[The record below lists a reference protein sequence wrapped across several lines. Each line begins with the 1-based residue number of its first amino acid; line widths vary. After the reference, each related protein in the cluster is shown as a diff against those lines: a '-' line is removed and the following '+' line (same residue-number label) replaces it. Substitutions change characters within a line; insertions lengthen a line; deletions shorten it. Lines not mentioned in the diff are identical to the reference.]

1 VSDLNN
7 VRRGELKRLLRHRG
21 VSEIEVYNAVEDI
34 MAERVKWTAAALGQ
48 RVNLTFEE
56 KTRLVGIKTIACV
69 DRTKKMMRLYYQERK
84 RERDRMRVNKMREK
98 IPRSRDMKGVS
109 PRAKQLAGVL
119 NGEWIES
126 RALGD
131 SIRKRWKLKP
141 DAIGKAVRRAGQEL
155 SDANI
160 AELKY
165 GAGSRGSRVLFL
177 RLKKP
182 MNIDVSER
190 REVSYIDKI
199 STLRRGDS
207 KMSGGL
213 CPGDKNESLL
223 RRSSTKPGTSENG
236 SLH

>member
-1 VSDLNN
+1 MRQLDN

-21 VSEIEVYNAVEDI
+21 VSEIEVHNAVEDI
-34 MAERVKWTAAALGQ
+34 MAERSRWTAAALGQ
-48 RVNLTFEE
+48 RMNLTFDQ
-56 KTRLVGIKTIACV
+56 KIRLGINTIACV
-69 DRTKKMMRLYYQERK
+69 DRTKRMMRLYFRERK

-98 IPRSRDMKGVS
+98 ITKPIS
-109 PRAKQLAGVL
+109 PRAKQLATVL

-182 MNIDVSER
+182 MNIDVCER
-190 REVSYIDKI
+190 RGDSYIDKTSI
-199 STLRRGDS
+199 LRKGDS
-207 KMSGGL
+207 KVSGGL
-213 CPGDKNESLL
+213 CPGDKNESLP
-223 RRSSTKPGTSENG
+223 RRNATTTGTSGNG
-236 SLH
+236 SVH

>member
-1 VSDLNN
+1 MRQLDN
-7 VRRGELKRLLRHRG
+7 VRRGELKKLLCHRG

-34 MAERVKWTAAALGQ
+34 MAERARWTPTALGH
-48 RVNLTFEE
+48 RVNLTFND
-56 KTRLVGIKTIACV
+56 KIRLGIRTIACV
-69 DRTKKMMRLYYQERK
+69 DRTKKMMRMYFRERK